1 MNLIKIKNVLFRKIG
16 CMISTNI
23 PNFLLPYLTLSSLIT
38 IISPNIPIL
47 KMPLQDEPK
56 THPREHHARGRYG
69 GKRRRQG
76 SQVNQTIL

>member
-1 MNLIKIKNVLFRKIG
+1 
-16 CMISTNI
+16 MINTNI

-56 THPREHHARGRYG
+56 THSREHDARGRYG
-69 GKRRRQG
+69 GKKQF
-76 SQVNQTIL
+76 

>member
-1 MNLIKIKNVLFRKIG
+1 
-16 CMISTNI
+16 MISTNI

-56 THPREHHARGRYG
+56 THYREPDARGRYG
-69 GKRRRQG
+69 GKKQF
-76 SQVNQTIL
+76 

>member
-1 MNLIKIKNVLFRKIG
+1 
-16 CMISTNI
+16 MINTNI

-56 THPREHHARGRYG
+56 THYREHDARGRYG
-69 GKRRRQG
+69 GKKQF
-76 SQVNQTIL
+76 

>member
-1 MNLIKIKNVLFRKIG
+1 M
-16 CMISTNI
+16 NI
-23 PNFLLPYLTLSSLIT
+23 PNILFTLSSKKSSLIT
-38 IISPNIPIL
+38 VKVPTIIIPTNIPIL

>member
-1 MNLIKIKNVLFRKIG
+1 
-16 CMISTNI
+16 MINTNI

-56 THPREHHARGRYG
+56 THPREHDARGRYG
-69 GKRRRQG
+69 GKKQF
-76 SQVNQTIL
+76 